1 MNRRHVLGT
10 AAAVLFIVFCVLV
23 GRDSVEAQPA
33 AAADRRSGE
42 AGVPD
47 NVLPALLAEVKGLRA
62 AMEQMSSA
70 GPRVQLFVG
79 RLQLQEARM
88 NGMIRR
94 LDTVRDT
101 LASARRELEG
111 FKNAQKMMEGHGEP
125 QAPGEPKEDWG
136 PILGGMKKQAEA
148 AQANVDRLAAE
159 EAQLTQDLTVEQA
172 RWIDINQRLDE
183 LERALAK
190 R

>member
-1 MNRRHVLGT
+1 MDRRRILG
-10 AAAVLFIVFCVLV
+10 ASALLLIVACALV
-23 GRDSVEAQPA
+23 GRASLQAQSAPP
-33 AAADRRSGE
+33 E
-42 AGVPD
+42 

-79 RLQLQEARM
+79 RLQLQETRM
-88 NGMIRR
+88 SGMIRR

-111 FKNAQKMMEGHGEP
+111 FKSAQKMMEGGDGPHE
-125 QAPGEPKEDWG
+125 AGEPKEDFG
-136 PILGGMKKQAEA
+136 PILAGMKQQAAA
-148 AQANVDRLAAE
+148 AQANINRLAAE
-159 EAQLTQDLTVEQA
+159 EAQLTQELSVEQA

-183 LERALAK
+183 LERALTK

>member
-1 MNRRHVLGT
+1 MRFAMT
-10 AAAVLFIVFCVLV
+10 ANQMRGLV
-23 GRDSVEAQPA
+23 A
-33 AAADRRSGE
+33 AAAIVIGAGALGRVSGQTQQPE
-42 AGVPD
+42 RGD
-47 NVLPALLAEVKGLRA
+47 DILPALLAEVKGLRA

-79 RLQLQEARM
+79 RLQLQETRM

-101 LASARRELEG
+101 LASSRRELEG
-111 FKNAQKMMEGHGEP
+111 FKGAQKMMEGGDERQEP
-125 QAPGEPKEDWG
+125 GAPKENFG
-136 PILGGMKKQAEA
+136 PILAGMMKQAAA

-159 EAQLTQDLTVEQA
+159 EAQLTQELTVEQA

>member
-1 MNRRHVLGT
+1 MDRRKILGGS
-10 AAAVLFIVFCVLV
+10 AILLIGFCAVA
-23 GRDSVEAQPA
+23 GRSSVQAQQPA
-33 AAADRRSGE
+33 NTAL
-42 AGVPD
+42 V
-47 NVLPALLAEVKGLRA
+47 PALLAEVKGLRA

-79 RLQLQEARM
+79 RLQLQETRM
-88 NGMIRR
+88 NGMLRR

-111 FKNAQKMMEGHGEP
+111 FKSAQKMMEGHDEGK
-125 QAPGEPKEDWG
+125 APGEPKEDFG
-136 PILGGMKKQAEA
+136 PILGGMKNQAAA

-159 EAQLTQDLTVEQA
+159 EAQLTQELSVEQA